1 MNKKYDPKFKQEAVN
16 LALNSEQTYRQTAND
31 LGINYKTFCNWI
43 YQTMNKPTHQ
53 AIKSNKKPDYQE
65 LERQNKAMKKELEL
79 RKKEI
84 EILKKAAQYFAS
96 LK

>member
-1 MNKKYDPKFKQEAVN
+1 MSIKYDPNFKQEAIN
-16 LALNSEQTYRQTAND
+16 LNSDQTYQQTAND
-31 LGINYKTFCNWI
+31 LGIKYKTLCNWVQ
-43 YQTMNKPTHQ
+43 QTMNKPANQ

-84 EILKKAAQYFAS
+84 EILKKATQYFAS
-96 LK
+96 LV

>member
-1 MNKKYDPKFKQEAVN
+1 MSTKYDPNFKQEAIN
-16 LALNSEQTYRQTAND
+16 LALNSDQTYRQTADD
-31 LGINYKTFCNWI
+31 LGIKYKTLCNWI
-43 YQTMNKPTHQ
+43 QQMMNKPTHQ
-53 AIKSNKKPDYQE
+53 AIKSNNKPDYQE

-96 LK
+96 QT

>member
-1 MNKKYDPKFKQEAVN
+1 MCKKYDPQFKQEAIN
-16 LALNSEQTYRQTAND
+16 LALNSKQSYRQTASD
-31 LGINYKTFCNWI
+31 LGINYKTFCNWM
-43 YQTMNKPTHQ
+43 YQTMNKPTHH

-65 LERQNKAMKKELEL
+65 LERQNKAMKRELEL

-84 EILKKAAQYFAS
+84 DILKKAAQYFAS

>member
-1 MNKKYDPKFKQEAVN
+1 M
-16 LALNSEQTYRQTAND
+16 
-31 LGINYKTFCNWI
+31 

-53 AIKSNKKPDYQE
+53 AIKSNKKPDYHE

-84 EILKKAAQYFAS
+84 DILKKAAQYFAS

>member
-1 MNKKYDPKFKQEAVN
+1 MSTKYDPHFKREAIN
-16 LALNSEQTYRQTAND
+16 LALNSDQSYRQTAND
-31 LGINYKTFCNWI
+31 LGINYSTLRNWV
-43 YQTMNKPTHQ
+43 YTMINKPTQQ
-53 AIKSNKKPDYQE
+53 AIKSNKKPDYQD

-96 LK
+96 QN

>member
-1 MNKKYDPKFKQEAVN
+1 M
-16 LALNSEQTYRQTAND
+16 
-31 LGINYKTFCNWI
+31 

-84 EILKKAAQYFAS
+84 DILKKADQCKANINIHKYLLGYHKFPVQ
-96 LK
+96 KCTE